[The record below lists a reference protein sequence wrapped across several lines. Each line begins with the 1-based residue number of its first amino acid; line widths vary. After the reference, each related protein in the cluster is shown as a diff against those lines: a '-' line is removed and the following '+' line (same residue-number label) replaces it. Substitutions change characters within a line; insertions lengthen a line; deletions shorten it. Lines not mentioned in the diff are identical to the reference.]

1 MRWSSPGVKTRRTS
15 CEVRNVTDECQYA
28 MPLSYFDASYFETE
42 EEALEYKEN
51 KNMNTNVH
59 FSEKKNMYYLVEP
72 NKLSKIVIEAIE
84 DTVSFLNVKVD
95 LGMEYEVG
103 RTWYDCH

>member
-28 MPLSYFDASYFETE
+28 MPLSFFKSSYFDTE
-42 EEALEYKEN
+42 EEALEYKVNN
-51 KNMNTNVH
+51 KMNTNVH
-59 FSEKKNMYYLVEP
+59 FSEKMNKFYLVES
-72 NKLSKIVIEAIE
+72 NKLSEIILKAID
-84 DTVSFLNVKVD
+84 DTVNFLNIRVD

>member
-1 MRWSSPGVKTRRTS
+1 
-15 CEVRNVTDECQYA
+15 

-51 KNMNTNVH
+51 KKMNTNVH

-72 NKLSKIVIEAIE
+72 NRLSKIVIQAID
-84 DTVSFLNVKVD
+84 DTVNFLNIKVD

>member
-1 MRWSSPGVKTRRTS
+1 
-15 CEVRNVTDECQYA
+15 
-28 MPLSYFDASYFETE
+28 MPLSFFKSIYFDTE

-51 KNMNTNVH
+51 NKMNTNVH
-59 FSEKKNMYYLVEP
+59 FSEKMNKFYLVEP
-72 NKLSKIVIEAIE
+72 NKLSEIILKAID
-84 DTVSFLNVKVD
+84 DTVNFLNIRVD